1 MINLNL
7 IKLMMQSGNNQSIM
21 TGLKVLGDV
30 I

>member
-21 TGLKVLGDV
+21 TGLKVLGEV